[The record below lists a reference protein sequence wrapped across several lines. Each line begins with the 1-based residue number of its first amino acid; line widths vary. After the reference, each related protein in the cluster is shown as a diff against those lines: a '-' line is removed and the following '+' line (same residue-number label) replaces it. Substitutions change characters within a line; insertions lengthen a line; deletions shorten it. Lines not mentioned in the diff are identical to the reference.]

1 MFRLPER
8 LTRWL
13 APRQPGTVSGAEA
26 NGALAS
32 QGAFDASRERAVIA
46 ETLLASAA
54 RLMNTRS
61 ELETV
66 QGICNALC
74 GASQHIRLAWTWFGE
89 RDTQSIHPQA
99 YAGAA
104 SAYAAQLVIHRN
116 ALTEIG
122 PAFRTLNGENA
133 SDYAVSR
140 FSIFGPWREMAQQHG
155 VRSVL
160 AVPLRSDYS
169 GMSGIFVVYAN
180 QDDYFKQVGEGLF
193 IALGAL
199 FTSVLTAS
207 AERVELE
214 RAVNHDALTGVLN
227 RHALPV
233 VERRM
238 ARNSLF
244 DPRSFVLLIDLD
256 HFKAINDTH
265 GHAVGDEVLRRTA
278 RALRETLRREDSVM
292 RWGGEEFLVCLL
304 NISRDDAVRVA
315 EKLRQAVAAIAEPV
329 AVTASI
335 GIAEVRAQQPLD
347 VAIGLADKAL
357 FAAKGAGRNRV
368 SYEV

>member
-1 MFRLPER
+1 MSRLAER
-8 LTRWL
+8 LSQWL
-13 APRQPGTVSGAEA
+13 APRRPAPAEA
-26 NGALAS
+26 KAGQAE
-32 QGAFDASRERAVIA
+32 FDPSNERAVIA

-54 RLMNTRS
+54 RLMNARS

-74 GASQHIRLAWTWFGE
+74 SASPHIRLAWTWFGE

-122 PAFRTLNGENA
+122 PAFRTLNGDNA
-133 SDYAVSR
+133 SDYSVSR
-140 FSIFGPWREMAQQHG
+140 FSVFGPWREMAQQHG

-160 AVPLRSDYS
+160 AVPLRSDFS

-193 IALGAL
+193 LALGAL
-199 FTSVLTAS
+199 LTSVLTAS

-278 RALRETLRREDSVM
+278 RALRDTLRREDSLL

-304 NISRDDAVRVA
+304 HISRDDAVLVA
-315 EKLRQAVAAIAEPV
+315 EKLRHAIAGITEPV

-347 VAIGLADKAL
+347 VAIHFADKAL
-357 FAAKGAGRNRV
+357 FAAKAAGRNRV

>member
-1 MFRLPER
+1 MLRIAER
-8 LTRWL
+8 MRHWL
-13 APRQPGTVSGAEA
+13 APRQPAA
-26 NGALAS
+26 ALAS
-32 QGAFDASRERAVIA
+32 TQEFDASRERAAIA

-54 RLMNTRS
+54 RLMNARS

-122 PAFRTLNGENA
+122 PAFRTLSGDHA

-140 FSIFGPWREMAQQHG
+140 FSVFGPWREMAQQYG

-160 AVPLRSDYS
+160 AVPLRSDFS

-180 QDDYFKQVGEGLF
+180 QNDYFKQVGEGLF
-193 IALGAL
+193 LALGAL

-207 AERVELE
+207 AERLELE

-238 ARNSLF
+238 ARHSLF

-256 HFKAINDTH
+256 HFKQINDTH

-278 RALRETLRREDSVM
+278 RALRDTLRREDSVM
-292 RWGGEEFLVCLL
+292 RWGGEEFLVCLH
-304 NISRDDAVRVA
+304 NISAEDATRVA
-315 EKLRQAVAAIAEPV
+315 EKLRLAIASIAEPV

-335 GIAEVRAQQPLD
+335 GIAEVRAQQALD
-347 VAIGLADKAL
+347 VAIVLADKAL
-357 FAAKGAGRNRV
+357 FAAKAAGRNRV
-368 SYEV
+368 SCEN